1 MKRDRRKGAEGKRP
15 QTNRVAKLRT
25 LLDNDL
31 FNQNCSWVDSN
42 TSQPPIVD
50 EFAVADLFSGC
61 GGMTLGFKQAGF
73 EPVFSV
79 ELDPDAS
86 RTYRHNF
93 PSAYHHE
100 GLIENLSDEAALTAL
115 GGRQVHVLCGGFP
128 CQGFSVAG
136 HRRPEDDRN
145 RLFHELVRFAKLFK
159 PWFVVGEN
167 VPGVVTLDGGRF
179 YREIITEFA
188 KIGYPNMTV
197 RVLESAEYGV
207 PQLRPR
213 AIFIGNRFGL
223 RNPYPKPILDEQSF
237 VPIEAALEDLK
248 GRGRDPSINHEWT
261 LHSPEMEQRIAA
273 VEPGASLYGSKFY
286 DAWKRQYRG
295 VPAMTVKENHGGT
308 HIHYELNRVISAR
321 EMARLQSFPDDFIFS
336 GRMKRVMFQVGN
348 AVPPLLGR
356 YVAQALLPSL
366 RDIAARQNT
375 SAVSA

>member
-15 QTNRVAKLRT
+15 QTNRVAKRRT

-115 GGRQVHVLCGGFP
+115 GGRQVHVL
-128 CQGFSVAG
+128 
-136 HRRPEDDRN
+136 
-145 RLFHELVRFAKLFK
+145 
-159 PWFVVGEN
+159 
-167 VPGVVTLDGGRF
+167 GVVTLDGGRF

-286 DAWKRQYRG
+286 DAWKRQYRS